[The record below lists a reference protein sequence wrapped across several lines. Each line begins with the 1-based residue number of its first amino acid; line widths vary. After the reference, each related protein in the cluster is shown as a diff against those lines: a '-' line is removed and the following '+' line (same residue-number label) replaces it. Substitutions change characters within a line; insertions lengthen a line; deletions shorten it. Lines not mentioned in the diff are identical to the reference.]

1 MQNYTNSLQSRR
13 TLGGRKLLV
22 YVRSVVPAIFDFKPE
37 EDWGEWYSHFLLSF
51 EVLARHFSE
60 AKTFA
65 RPKKTPTR
73 QATIH
78 TAVTTMYVCKK
89 CEYFENRKSGVLYI
103 ISLLKNFYSF
113 QKER

>member
-60 AKTFA
+60 ANTFA
-65 RPKKTPTR
+65 PEEN
-73 QATIH
+73 AH
-78 TAVTTMYVCKK
+78 TAGYYT
-89 CEYFENRKSGVLYI
+89 
-103 ISLLKNFYSF
+103 YSCNHDV
-113 QKER
+113 RL